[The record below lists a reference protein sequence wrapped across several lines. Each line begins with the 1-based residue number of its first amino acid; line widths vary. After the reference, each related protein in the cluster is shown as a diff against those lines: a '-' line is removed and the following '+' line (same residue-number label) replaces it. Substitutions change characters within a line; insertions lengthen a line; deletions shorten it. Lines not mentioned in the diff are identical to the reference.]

1 MKILIVVDAQNDF
14 ISGVLGTPEAEAAI
28 PYITE
33 KVNEADDNTLI
44 VYTRDTHYA
53 NYLDTP
59 EGKKLPIEH
68 CIEGTNGW
76 QIDSRVYKDD
86 CLILNKHTFGIRNWD
101 NILDDIYPVLDIY
114 PITDSLE
121 EIELCG
127 FCTDICVISNALN
140 LQSYFH
146 TAGVPITVDAKACA
160 GVTPEKHN
168 AALDVMESCQINVI
182 NR

>member
-1 MKILIVVDAQNDF
+1 MKVLIVVDAQNDF

-28 PYITE
+28 PYIVE
-33 KVNEADDNTLI
+33 KVNAADKNTLI
-44 VYTRDTHYA
+44 IYTRDTHYT
-53 NYLDTP
+53 NYLNTP

-68 CIEGTNGW
+68 CIKDTYGW
-76 QIDSRVYKDD
+76 QIDSRVYKDNN
-86 CLILNKHTFGIRNWD
+86 CIILNKHTFGICNWF
-101 NILDDIYPVLDIY
+101 NILVEEI
-114 PITDSLE
+114 E

-127 FCTDICVISNALN
+127 FCTDICVISNALS
-140 LQSYFH
+140 LKSDLH
-146 TAGVPITVDAKACA
+146 IEGVPITVDAKACA

>member
-28 PYITE
+28 PYIAE
-33 KVNEADDNTLI
+33 KVNAADENTLI

-59 EGKKLPIEH
+59 EGKKLAIEH

-86 CLILNKHTFGIRNWD
+86 YCIVLNKHTFGISNLF
-101 NILDDIYPVLDIY
+101 NIINDIYTIADKI
-114 PITDSLE
+114 E

-140 LQSYFH
+140 LKSDLH
-146 TAGVPITVDAKACA
+146 IEGVPITVDAKACA

>member
-1 MKILIVVDAQNDF
+1 MKVLIVVDAQNDF

-28 PYITE
+28 PYIVE
-33 KVNEADDNTLI
+33 KVNAADKNTLI
-44 VYTRDTHYA
+44 IYTRDTHYA

-86 CLILNKHTFGIRNWD
+86 YCIVLNKHTFGISNLF
-101 NILDDIYPVLDIY
+101 NVINDIYTIADKI
-114 PITDSLE
+114 E

-127 FCTDICVISNALN
+127 FCTDICVISNALS
-140 LQSYFH
+140 LKSDLH
-146 TAGVPITVDAKACA
+146 IEGVQLVHGVFLCLLTHPCLCLYAFAK
-160 GVTPEKHN
+160 
-168 AALDVMESCQINVI
+168 
-182 NR
+182 

>member
-28 PYITE
+28 PYIAE
-33 KVNEADDNTLI
+33 KVNAADDNTLI

-68 CIEGTNGW
+68 CIEGTNSW
-76 QIDSRVYKDD
+76 QIDSRVYKDN
-86 CLILNKHTFGIRNWD
+86 CLILDKYTFGIFNWFD
-101 NILDDIYPVLDIY
+101 ILNNLYT
-114 PITDSLE
+114 ITDSLE

-146 TAGVPITVDAKACA
+146 TTGVPITVDAKACA

>member
-1 MKILIVVDAQNDF
+1 MRILIVVDAQNDV

-28 PYITE
+28 PYIAE
-33 KVNEADDNTLI
+33 KVNDADENTLI

-86 CLILNKHTFGIRNWD
+86 SCIVLNKHTFGISNLF
-101 NILDDIYPVLDIY
+101 NVINDIYTIADKI
-114 PITDSLE
+114 E

-146 TAGVPITVDAKACA
+146 TSGVPITVDAKACA

>member
-14 ISGVLGTPEAEAAI
+14 ISGALGTPEAEAAI
-28 PYITE
+28 PYIAE
-33 KVNEADDNTLI
+33 KVNAADDNTLI

-76 QIDSRVYKDD
+76 QIDSRVYKDN
-86 CLILNKHTFGIRNWD
+86 CLILDKYTFGISNWFD
-101 NILDDIYPVLDIY
+101 ILNNLYT
-114 PITDSLE
+114 ITDSLE

-146 TAGVPITVDAKACA
+146 TTGVPITVDAKACA
-160 GVTPEKHN
+160 GVTSEKHN

>member
-14 ISGVLGTPEAEAAI
+14 ISGVLGTSEAEAAI
-28 PYITE
+28 PYIAE
-33 KVNEADDNTLI
+33 KVNAADENTLI

-86 CLILNKHTFGIRNWD
+86 CCIVLNKHTFGISNLF
-101 NILDDIYPVLDIY
+101 NIINDIYTIADKI
-114 PITDSLE
+114 E

-127 FCTDICVISNALN
+127 FCTDICVISNALS
-140 LQSYFH
+140 LKSDLH
-146 TAGVPITVDAKACA
+146 IEGVLITVDAKACA

>member
-28 PYITE
+28 PYIVE
-33 KVNEADDNTLI
+33 KVNAADENTLI
-44 VYTRDTHYA
+44 IYTRDTHNT

-59 EGKKLPIEH
+59 EGKRLPVEH
-68 CIEGTNGW
+68 CIKDTVGW
-76 QIDSRVYKDD
+76 QIDSRVYRDN
-86 CLILNKHTFGIRNWD
+86 CLILNKRTFGIRNWD
-101 NILDDIYPVLDIY
+101 NILNDIY
-114 PITDSLE
+114 ITTDLLE

-140 LQSYFH
+140 LQSCFH
-146 TAGVPITVDAKACA
+146 TEGVPITIDAKACA

>member
-1 MKILIVVDAQNDF
+1 MKILIVIDAQNDF

-28 PYITE
+28 PYIAE
-33 KVNEADDNTLI
+33 KVNAADENTLI
-44 VYTRDTHYA
+44 IYTRDTHYA

-68 CIEGTNGW
+68 CIKDTYGW
-76 QIDSRVYKDD
+76 QIDSRVYKDNN
-86 CLILNKHTFGIRNWD
+86 CLVLNKRTFGIRNWD
-101 NILDDIYPVLDIY
+101 NIFYDILPR
-114 PITDSLE
+114 TETFE

-127 FCTDICVISNALN
+127 FCTDICVISNALS
-140 LQSYFH
+140 LKSDLH
-146 TAGVPITVDAKACA
+146 IEGVPITVDAKACA

>member
-1 MKILIVVDAQNDF
+1 MKVLIVVDAQNDF

-28 PYITE
+28 PYIAE
-33 KVNEADDNTLI
+33 KVNAADENTLI
-44 VYTRDTHYA
+44 IYTRDTHYA
-53 NYLDTP
+53 NYLDIP

-68 CIEGTNGW
+68 CIKDTDGW
-76 QIDSRVYKDD
+76 QIDSRVYKNNN
-86 CLILNKHTFGIRNWD
+86 CLVLNKYTFGISNWFD
-101 NILDDIYPVLDIY
+101 ILNNLY

-146 TAGVPITVDAKACA
+146 IAGVPITVDAKACA
-160 GVTPEKHN
+160 
-168 AALDVMESCQINVI
+168 A
-182 NR
+182 

>member
-14 ISGVLGTPEAEAAI
+14 ISGVLSTPEAEAAI
-28 PYITE
+28 PYIAE
-33 KVNEADDNTLI
+33 KVNAADENTLI
-44 VYTRDTHYA
+44 IYTRDTHGA

-86 CLILNKHTFGIRNWD
+86 SCIVLNKHTFGISNLF
-101 NILDDIYPVLDIY
+101 NIINDIYTIADKI
-114 PITDSLE
+114 E

-127 FCTDICVISNALN
+127 FCTDICVISNALS
-140 LQSYFH
+140 LKSDLH
-146 TAGVPITVDAKACA
+146 IEGVPITVDAKACA